1 MIYSKKIA
9 AIIAFLMAACYSFAQ
24 EATPEESKNY
34 KIRSVEFNSQD
45 KTKVSALKKNIA
57 DINYE
62 KIFATKAEFETYL
75 EEIKQELINT
85 RTLENISYN
94 YSAEYNSESDTTLAD
109 VTYTFSDST
118 SILVFPKPSFD
129 SNSGIEVKLK
139 LKDTNFL
146 GLLNTLDADFNINLG
161 NEDAPTDFSKVTTG
175 INYAYDY
182 PFDIGIT
189 QNSWNNDFTFNWT
202 IGSDSPEFSYD
213 TGITVGIPFKNNK
226 INFSLTQSIVKENDY
241 AQYGDSLYFTE
252 KAAVSMPLTLGYLG
266 NTAEVSYT
274 PTIQILQRWDKD
286 GINEDNKDLRQTP
299 FLQLSQTI
307 GVSKIDWRNDNSF
320 RNGYSLSTTQTI
332 GWDFHSTNVDDIVV
346 PTVEGT
352 AQFFKGW
359 KYAGIATRATFYAGI
374 NSNTKI
380 GGKLRGALDNQ
391 TFAESITPVDA
402 DNYALETPT
411 AVVFNIDVPVHI
423 ITTHWLDW
431 SRALFGPY
439 EEKSKFV
446 RTLAYVPRKLF
457 KYLDF
462 ELQLNP
468 FMDIALLKNRGTDT
482 FYDYKEGI
490 YTAGLEVLV
499 YPLKWRSFVVRMS
512 LGTDI
517 GSKVLDGKFGID
529 NSWRNPS
536 SFTEIYFGLGL
547 QF

>member
-1 MIYSKKIA
+1 MICSKKIA
-9 AIIAFLMAACYSFAQ
+9 AIIAFLMTACYSFAQ

-94 YSAEYNSESDTTLAD
+94 YSAEYNSESDTTPAD

-213 TGITVGIPFKNNK
+213 TGITVGIPFKHNK
-226 INFSLTQSIVKENDY
+226 INFSLTQSVVKENDY

-266 NTAEVSYT
+266 NTTEVSYT

-307 GVSKIDWRNDNSF
+307 SVSKIDWRNDNSF

-332 GWDFHSTNVDDIVV
+332 GWDFHSTSVDDIVV

-359 KYAGIATRATFYAGI
+359 KYAGIAARATFYAGT

-446 RTLAYVPRKLF
+446 QTLAYVPRKLF

-536 SFTEIYFGLGL
+536 SLTEIYFGLGL